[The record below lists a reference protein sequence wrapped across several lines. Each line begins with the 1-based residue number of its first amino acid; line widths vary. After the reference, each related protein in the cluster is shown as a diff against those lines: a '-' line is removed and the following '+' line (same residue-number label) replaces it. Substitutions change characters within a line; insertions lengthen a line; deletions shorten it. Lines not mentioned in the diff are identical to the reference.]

1 MRYCALVTR
10 DEYERRKRRLEEQ
23 LRAGV
28 ELLEAACQAQIRA
41 LDLVWMLQAE
51 ERGEAATWS
60 APARAKPE
68 PLPQPDRPR
77 RRSAPE
83 VEADVRAA
91 FGRLPEAFTRRDVCE
106 VLGYEPDRA
115 ALYRILQTLTQEG
128 VARVESA
135 GEGQRATVYRKT
147 GGHDSPAQG

>member
-1 MRYCALVTR
+1 MRVVTR

-60 APARAKPE
+60 APAPAKPE

-106 VLGYEPDRA
+106 ALGYEPDRA

-147 GGHDSPAQG
+147 GGHDSPAPA

>member
-1 MRYCALVTR
+1 VRVVTR

-28 ELLEAACQAQIRA
+28 ELLQSAYQAQVRA

-51 ERGEAATWS
+51 ERGENVSWS
-60 APARAKPE
+60 APAPSSQE
-68 PLPQPDRPR
+68 PAPPPDRPR